1 MITIYNEKRNMIKKI
16 LSVCGAMATMT
27 AAVMAFCSVSCS
39 TITEELPPCEH
50 YIGFGYDYNM
60 MYTDAFGTEVKKL
73 DVYVFDEDDRFVM
86 RYSDEAA
93 VSFGDGY
100 RIRCGLPAGK
110 YRLVTWAGR
119 YARSYEFAED
129 VASPQELTVRMKR
142 KADGIQDEEL
152 DALWHGEVEM
162 VIGENVSD
170 TTEVN
175 LAKVT
180 NKFRIV
186 VQGADGV
193 PLKDENISFTIT
205 ADNGFAAHDNSL
217 LPDETVVYRPYFSTW
232 QDLGEGGTV
241 SEAVAA
247 ELNTMRLMEN
257 AEMKLNIFRKGRERI
272 ADINLIDYLLLTK
285 MEGYDM
291 TAQEYLD
298 RQDEYVMIFFLQK
311 DSAGKYFVAK
321 IKINDWIIRPQPGY
335 L

>member
-1 MITIYNEKRNMIKKI
+1 MIKKI
-16 LSVCGAMATMT
+16 LSVRSAMTIM
-27 AAVMAFCSVSCS
+27 AAAIMAFCCVSCS

-86 RYSDEAA
+86 RYADEAPA
-93 VSFGDGY
+93 FFGDDY
-100 RIRCGLPAGK
+100 RIRCDLPAGK
-110 YRLVTWAGR
+110 YRIVTWAGR
-119 YARSYEFAED
+119 YARSYEFAEE
-129 VASPQELTVRMKR
+129 VTSPQELTVRMKR
-142 KADGIQDEEL
+142 NTGGTQDEEL
-152 DALWHGEVEM
+152 DALWHGEAEM
-162 VIGENVSD
+162 VIEENKYGI
-170 TTEVN
+170 TEVG

-193 PLKDENISFTIT
+193 PLKDENISCSIT
-205 ADNGFAAHDNSL
+205 AGNGFAAHDNSL
-217 LPDETVVYRPYFSTW
+217 LPDETVVYRPYFSSW

-241 SEAVAA
+241 SEAVAM
-247 ELNTMRLMEN
+247 ELNTMRLMED
-257 AEMKLNIFRKGRERI
+257 AGMTLNIFCDDGEQI
-272 ADINLIDYLLLTK
+272 ADINLIKYLLLTK

-298 RQDEYVMIFFLQK
+298 RQDEYVMIFFLQE
-311 DSAGKYFVAK
+311 DSTGKYFVAE
-321 IKINDWIIRPQPGY
+321 IKINDWIIRPQPGD

>member
-1 MITIYNEKRNMIKKI
+1 MINLNMIKKI
-16 LSVCGAMATMT
+16 LSVCSAMATMA
-27 AAVMAFCSVSCS
+27 AAVTAFCAVSCS

-73 DVYVFDEDDRFVM
+73 DVYVFDEDDRFVT

-93 VSFGDGY
+93 RSFGDGY
-100 RIRCGLPAGK
+100 RIRCDLPAGK
-110 YRLVTWAGR
+110 YRIVTWAGR
-119 YARSYEFAED
+119 YTRSYEFAEE
-129 VASPQELTVRMKR
+129 VNSPQELTVRMKR
-142 KADGIQDEEL
+142 NADGTQDEEL
-152 DALWHGEVEM
+152 DALWHGKAEM
-162 VIGENVSD
+162 LIEEN
-170 TTEVN
+170 TYGITEVS

-193 PLKDENISFTIT
+193 RLKDKNISCAIT

-217 LPDETVVYRPYFSTW
+217 LPDETVVYRPYFSSW

-241 SEAVAA
+241 SEAVAM
-247 ELNTMRLMEN
+247 ELNTMRLMEDDS
-257 AEMKLNIFRKGRERI
+257 MTLNIFCNEGEQI
-272 ADINLIDYLLLTK
+272 AEINLIKYLLFTK

-291 TAQEYLD
+291 TAQEYFD
-298 RQDEYVMIFFLQK
+298 RQDEYVMIFFLQE
-311 DSAGKYFVAK
+311 DSTGKYFVAE
-321 IKINDWIIRPQPGY
+321 IKINDWIIRPQPGD